1 MTDTQQARIAHDA
14 ARAIVRAARNGANTN
29 AFLDAMRIHTAL
41 LTKAQLR
48 IVVAQLAGLLGAFYG
63 ADPLTAAGDEMVKA
77 LEAWLHDGPT
87 P

>member
-1 MTDTQQARIAHDA
+1 MTDTQQTRIAHDA

-29 AFLDAMRIHTAL
+29 AFLDAVRIHTAL

-48 IVVAQLAGLLGAFYG
+48 IVVGQLAGLLGVFYG
-63 ADPLTAAGDEMVKA
+63 ADPLSANSSQTVQA
-77 LEAWLHDGPT
+77 LEAWLRDGPT